1 MDETKV
7 DDRLVRL
14 LHEGCGALPEHL
26 RQLNADLVLILG
38 LLAEKAI
45 EHEPT
50 WALALASAAEVE
62 QLQHLEVGVARRAAR
77 IPARSLEQVLTKLS
91 IWQALEADGEEED
104 EVSLRGGS
112 GVFRAPGP
120 GADGTNT
127 RA

>member
-14 LHEGCGALPEHL
+14 LQEGCAALPEDLQHL
-26 RQLNADLVLILG
+26 HAYLMLILG

-62 QLQHLEVGVARRAAR
+62 RLQHLETCAARKAAR
-77 IPARSLEQVLTKLS
+77 IPARTLEQVLTKLS
-91 IWQALEADGEEED
+91 IWQALEANGEEDD
-104 EVSLRGGS
+104 EVPLRDALVHS
-112 GVFRAPGP
+112 VRLDLERMAR
-120 GADGTNT
+120 NT